1 LIIIDNSFRLLN
13 EMKEHFQPIRQVAN
27 NEDLLLAPELNNIL
41 NNLFDRAKNDLISK
55 REFYSQIE
63 DNYIAIINLLDMLP

>member
-1 LIIIDNSFRLLN
+1 
-13 EMKEHFQPIRQVAN
+13 MKEHFQPIRQVAN